1 MVKEAFNRMSDVIIL
16 PPKYYLDYFDYLAEF
31 VRSMYG
37 HLLRDDE
44 LKFLEAY
51 QNLPEDPRCLFI
63 RMSNRK
69 GLYFKTDSLFY
80 PEIADPGAA
89 IRYLAEAG
97 FAKKPGDDPPGDLM
111 LLLEMLT
118 KPDLWEVTAALK
130 PVIMPAK
137 SIKKPD
143 LTRWLLHEYEAG
155 TLIGAILKST
165 DIVRVEHADTVGLM
179 KFLFFGNNNDDMTE
193 FVIRDL
199 GHVRF
204 QSFDEESLSRKFESR
219 KEIDDALL
227 VSYLKETFSGMV
239 QTHSPQEIY
248 DWFSLNHSEISGSLS
263 PAAIPALDRLVLKV
277 AGWAERSKLYA
288 SALELYNLI
297 SVAPARERKAR
308 LLYKLGYGEEAGNLC
323 LEMIDSPQNAD
334 ELYFGKDFYEKISRS
349 KKRFI
354 RQTTLA
360 LHDADIITLPVLY
373 RHQVEAGA
381 ARYFM
386 KEGYDAFFSENIPWR
401 SIFGLLFWDII
412 YDTNVQAIHHPL
424 QRIPSD
430 FFLPDFYQKRE
441 HMLKERIGRL
451 SSQEEVRAALV
462 TTFEEK
468 FGITN
473 VLVGWHE
480 ELLDQVVTIS
490 KLLSV
495 DQLRLVL
502 MEMATDLKD
511 KTRGF
516 PDLLIWKDDYYSFVE
531 IKSPTDHLSARQL
544 YWQHFFREIGVSS
557 RIVRVKWD
565 I

>member
-1 MVKEAFNRMSDVIIL
+1 MSDAIIL
-16 PPKYYLDYFDYLAEF
+16 PPKYYLAYFDYLTEF

-37 HLLRDDE
+37 HLLHDE
-44 LKFLEAY
+44 ELRFLEAY

-69 GLYFKTDSLFY
+69 GLYFKTNSLSY
-80 PEIADPGAA
+80 PEIADTAGAMKH
-89 IRYLAEAG
+89 LAEAG
-97 FAKKPGDDPPGDLM
+97 FAKGLCDDPPDDIAS
-111 LLLEMLT
+111 LLDMLT
-118 KPDLWEVTAALK
+118 KPDLWEVTSALK

-143 LTRWLLHEYEAG
+143 LTRWLLHEYDAG

-165 DIVRVEHADTVGLM
+165 DIVRVGHAHTVGLM
-179 KFLFFGNNNDDMTE
+179 KFLFFGNNHDDMTE

-204 QSFDEESLSRKFESR
+204 QSFDEEALSRKFESR
-219 KEIDDALL
+219 KEIDDSLL
-227 VSYLKETFSGMV
+227 VTYLKEVFSDMV
-239 QTHSPQEIY
+239 HTHSPEEVY
-248 DWFSLNHSEISGSLS
+248 EWFSLNHSEIADNLS
-263 PAAIPALDRLVLKV
+263 AGAVPSLDRLVLKV
-277 AGWAERSKLYA
+277 AGWAERCKLYA
-288 SALELYNLI
+288 PALDLYNLI
-297 SVAPARERKAR
+297 SVPPARERKAR
-308 LLYKLGYGEEAGNLC
+308 LLYKLGYREEAGNLC
-323 LEMIDSPQNAD
+323 LEMIGSPQNAD

-349 KKRFI
+349 KKRVI

-360 LHDADIITLPVLY
+360 LHNADVITLSVRY

-381 ARYFM
+381 AHHFIQ
-386 KEGYDAFFSENIPWR
+386 EGYGAFFSENVPWR

-424 QRIPSD
+424 QRVPSD

-441 HMLKERIGRL
+441 HMLRERIGCF
-451 SSQEEVRAALV
+451 SSPEEVRQALAS
-462 TTFEEK
+462 TFEEK

-473 VLVGWHE
+473 VLVGWHD
-480 ELLDQVVTIS
+480 ELLGQVLTITR
-490 KLLSV
+490 LLSV
-495 DQLRLVL
+495 EQLRLVL
-502 MEMATDLKD
+502 MEMATDLRD

-516 PDLLIWKDDYYSFVE
+516 PDLLVWKDDYYSFVE

-557 RIVRVKWD
+557 RIVRVRWE

>member
-1 MVKEAFNRMSDVIIL
+1 MSDAIIL
-16 PPKYYLDYFDYLAEF
+16 PPKYYLAYFDYLAEF
-31 VRSMYG
+31 VKGMYG

-44 LKFLEAY
+44 LQFLEAY

-69 GLYFKTDSLFY
+69 GLYFKTDSLSY
-80 PEIADPGAA
+80 PEIADPDEV
-89 IRYLAEAG
+89 INYLTEAG
-97 FAKKPGDDPPGDLM
+97 FAKKPGNDLPGGIM
-111 LLLEMLT
+111 PLLEMLT
-118 KPDLWEVTAALK
+118 KPDLWEVTAMLK

-155 TLIGAILKST
+155 TLIGAILKSA
-165 DIVRVEHADTVGLM
+165 DIVQVEHADTVSLM
-179 KFLFFGNNNDDMTE
+179 KFLFFGNHNDDMTE

-227 VSYLKETFSGMV
+227 VSYLKDTFSGMA

-263 PAAIPALDRLVLKV
+263 ATAVPALDRLVLKV

-288 SALELYNLI
+288 SALDLYHLV
-297 SVAPARERKAR
+297 SVPPARERKAR
-308 LLYKLGYGEEAGNLC
+308 LLYKLGYGEEACNLC
-323 LEMIDSPQNAD
+323 LEMTASPQNAD

-349 KKRFI
+349 KKRMI

-360 LHDADIITLPVLY
+360 LHDADSITLPVLY
-373 RHQVEAGA
+373 RYQVEAGA
-381 ARYFM
+381 AHHFM
-386 KEGYDAFFSENIPWR
+386 KEGYGAFFSENVPWR

-424 QRIPSD
+424 QRVPSD

-441 HMLKERIGRL
+441 HMLRERIACF
-451 SSQEEVRAALV
+451 SSPEEVRAALV

-468 FGITN
+468 SGITN

-480 ELLDQVVTIS
+480 ELLGQVLTITR
-490 KLLSV
+490 LLSV
-495 DQLRLVL
+495 DQLCLVL

>member
-1 MVKEAFNRMSDVIIL
+1 MSDAIIL
-16 PPKYYLDYFDYLAEF
+16 PPKYYLAYFDYLTEF

-44 LKFLEAY
+44 LQFLQAY
-51 QNLPEDPRCLFI
+51 QDLPEDPRCLFI

-69 GLYFKTDSLFY
+69 GLYFKTGSLSY
-80 PEIADPGAA
+80 PEIADPAGA
-89 IRYLAEAG
+89 ITYLTEAG
-97 FAKKPGDDPPGDLM
+97 FTSRPSDELRGDIAP
-111 LLLEMLT
+111 LLEMLT
-118 KPDLWEVTAALK
+118 KHDLWEVASLLK
-130 PVIMPAK
+130 PVIMPVK

-143 LTRWLLHEYEAG
+143 LARWLLHEYDPG
-155 TLIGAILKST
+155 TLIEAILESA
-165 DIVRVEHADTVGLM
+165 DIVQVEHARTVELM
-179 KFLFFGNNNDDMTE
+179 KFLFFGNSHDDMTE

-204 QSFDEESLSRKFESR
+204 QSFDEETLSRKFESR

-227 VSYLKETFSGMV
+227 VSYLKDVFSEMIH
-239 QTHSPQEIY
+239 THSPEEVY
-248 DWFSLNHSEISGSLS
+248 DWFSLNHSEIAGNLS
-263 PAAIPALDRLVLKV
+263 AGAVPSLDRLVLKV
-277 AGWAERSKLYA
+277 AGWAERCKLYA
-288 SALELYNLI
+288 SALDLYNLV
-297 SVAPARERKAR
+297 SVPPARERKAR
-308 LLYKLGYGEEAGNLC
+308 LLYKLGYREEACNLC
-323 LEMIDSPQNAD
+323 LEMTGSPQNAD

-349 KKRFI
+349 KKRVI

-360 LHDADIITLPVLY
+360 LHDADVIALPVLY

-381 ARYFM
+381 AHHFIN
-386 KEGYDAFFSENIPWR
+386 EGYCAFFSENVPWR

-424 QRIPSD
+424 QRVPSD

-441 HMLKERIGRL
+441 HMLRERIGYL
-451 SSQEEVRAALV
+451 NSTGEVKDALV
-462 TTFEEK
+462 STFEEK

-480 ELLDQVVTIS
+480 GLLEQVLTITS
-490 KLLSV
+490 LLSV

-502 MEMATDLKD
+502 MEMATDLRD

-516 PDLLIWKDDYYSFVE
+516 PDLLIWKDGYYSFVE

-557 RIVRVKWD
+557 RIVRVRWD
-565 I
+565 M

>member
-1 MVKEAFNRMSDVIIL
+1 MNEAFNRMSDAIIL
-16 PPKYYLDYFDYLAEF
+16 PPKYYLAYFDYLAEF

-37 HLLRDDE
+37 HLLHDDE
-44 LKFLEAY
+44 LLFLEAY
-51 QNLPEDPRCLFI
+51 QGLPEDPRCLFI

-69 GLYFKTDSLFY
+69 GLYFKTGSLSY
-80 PEIADPGAA
+80 PEIADPAGS
-89 IRYLAEAG
+89 IKYLIETG
-97 FAKKPGDDPPGDLM
+97 FAKIPDRDLPEGIM
-111 LLLEMLT
+111 PLLEMLT
-118 KPDLWEVTAALK
+118 KPDLWEVTAMLK
-130 PVIMPAK
+130 PVIMPARG
-137 SIKKPD
+137 IKKPD
-143 LTRWLLHEYEAG
+143 LTRWLLHEYDPG
-155 TLIGAILKST
+155 ILIGAILESI
-165 DIVRVEHADTVGLM
+165 DIIRVEHAGKVGLM
-179 KFLFFGNNNDDMTE
+179 KFLFFGNDSDDMTE

-227 VSYLKETFSGMV
+227 VACLKEIFSEML
-239 QTHSPQEIY
+239 QTHSPEEIY
-248 DWFSLNHSEISGSLS
+248 EWFSLAHSEIAGNLS
-263 PAAIPALDRLVLKV
+263 ATVVPALERLVLKV

-288 SALELYNLI
+288 SALDLYNLV

-308 LLYKLGYGEEAGNLC
+308 LLHKLGYAEEAGNLC
-323 LEMIDSPQNAD
+323 LEMIGSPQNAD

-349 KKRFI
+349 KKRVI

-360 LHDADIITLPVLY
+360 LHDADVITLPVLY

-381 ARYFM
+381 AHYFM
-386 KEGYDAFFSENIPWR
+386 KEGYGAFFSENIPWR

-424 QRIPSD
+424 QRVPSD

-441 HMLKERIGRL
+441 HMLRERIGCFSCR
-451 SSQEEVRAALV
+451 EELRSALI

-480 ELLDQVVTIS
+480 ELLSQVLTITN
-490 KLLSV
+490 LLSV

-516 PDLLIWKDDYYSFVE
+516 PDLLIWKDDSYSFVE

-557 RIVRVKWD
+557 RIVRVRWGT
-565 I
+565 